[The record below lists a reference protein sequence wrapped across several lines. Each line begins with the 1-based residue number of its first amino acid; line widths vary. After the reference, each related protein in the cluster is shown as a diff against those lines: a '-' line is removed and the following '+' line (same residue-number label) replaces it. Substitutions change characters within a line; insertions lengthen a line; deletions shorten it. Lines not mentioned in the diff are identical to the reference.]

1 MAKISELTEL
11 TTPSSGDFLVIVD
24 SENNA
29 TKKIQ
34 ASKVIN
40 VGYTDVISRFDYGR
54 TNLDDIVASD
64 FEFLELQPV
73 TASSTVQYNSG
84 SYDLIVGG
92 GTSSTTQ
99 TVNAEFIGLRYN
111 GSAILTGENLNIT
124 ILGSVTTTAN
134 IGEFTATF
142 RTLDLT
148 ASSGDVGAVNIRA
161 VAEDAESSQ
170 NNGDRTVNV
179 TGIQINFSEKPFTAS
194 GDFTGSIKLNQTKT
208 LTLGTPFSYRVFT
221 DGYDGD

>member
-24 SENNA
+24 SENSA
-29 TKKIQ
+29 TKRIQ

-40 VGYTDVISRFDYGR
+40 VGQTDVISRFDYGR
-54 TNLDDIVASD
+54 TNFDDLVASD

-84 SYDLIVGG
+84 SFDLIVGG
-92 GTSSTTQ
+92 GTPSTTQ
-99 TVNAEFIGLRYN
+99 TVNADFIGLRYN

-124 ILGSVTTTAN
+124 VLGNTVTTLTGS
-134 IGEFTATF
+134 IITPTF
-142 RTLDLT
+142 RTLDFT
-148 ASSGDVGAVNIRA
+148 ATSGDVSAVNIYARA
-161 VAEDAESSQ
+161 DDSESSN
-170 NNGDRTVNV
+170 NNGDKTINV
-179 TGIQINFSEKPFTAS
+179 TGIQINFSEKAFTAS
-194 GDFTGSIKLNQTKT
+194 GNFTGSIKLNQTKT
-208 LTLGTPFSYRVFT
+208 ITLETPFSYRVFA

>member
-1 MAKISELTEL
+1 MAKISSLTEL

-40 VGYTDVISRFDYGR
+40 VGHTDAISRFDYGR
-54 TNLDDIVASD
+54 TNFDNLVASD

-84 SYDLIVGG
+84 SYNLIVGG

-99 TVNAEFIGLRYN
+99 TVNAGFIGLRYN

-124 ILGSVTTTAN
+124 VSGNSVTTLN
-134 IGEFTATF
+134 SATITPTF
-142 RTLDLT
+142 QTLDIG
-148 ASSGDVGAVNIRA
+148 ASSGDVSAVNIYARA
-161 VAEDAESSQ
+161 ASSGGA
-170 NNGDRTVNV
+170 NNGDKTINV
-179 TGIQINFSEKPFTAS
+179 TGIQINFSEKAFTAS

-208 LTLGTPFSYRVFT
+208 ITLETPFSYRVYA
-221 DGYDGD
+221 DGYDDD

>member
-1 MAKISELTEL
+1 MAKISSLTEL

-40 VGYTDVISRFDYGR
+40 VGHTDAISRFDYGR

-84 SYDLIVGG
+84 SYNLIVGG

-99 TVNAEFIGLRYN
+99 TVNAVFIGLRYN

-124 ILGSVTTTAN
+124 VLGNVVTNQNNAPITP
-134 IGEFTATF
+134 TF
-142 RTLDLT
+142 QTLDFT
-148 ASSGDVGAVNIRA
+148 ASSGDVGAVNIYA
-161 VAEDAESSQ
+161 QGGESESSQ
-170 NNGDRTVNV
+170 NDGDKTINV
-179 TGIQINFSEKPFTAS
+179 TGIQINFSEKPFNAS

-208 LTLGTPFSYRVFT
+208 LTLGTPFSYRVLA
-221 DGYDGD
+221 DGYDSD

>member
-40 VGYTDVISRFDYGR
+40 VGHTDVISRFDYGR

-64 FEFLELQPV
+64 FEFVELQPV

-84 SYDLIVGG
+84 VYNLRIGG
-92 GTSSTTQ
+92 GTEETTQ
-99 TVNAEFIGLRYN
+99 SVNAGFIGLRYN

-124 ILGSVTTTAN
+124 VLGNSA
-134 IGEFTATF
+134 ATLTNMPITPSF
-142 RTLDLT
+142 LTLDMG
-148 ASSGDVGAVNIRA
+148 ASSGDVSAVNIYA
-161 VAEDAESSQ
+161 AAQSAGGS
-170 NNGDRTVNV
+170 NNGDETINV
-179 TGIQINFSEKPFTAS
+179 TGFQINFSEKAFTAS
-194 GDFTGSIKLNQTKT
+194 GNFTGSVKLNLTKT
-208 LTLGTPFSYRVFT
+208 ITLGTPFSYRVFA
-221 DGYDGD
+221 DGYDDD

>member
-40 VGYTDVISRFDYGR
+40 VGHTDVISRFDYGR
-54 TNLDDIVASD
+54 TNFDDIVASD

-73 TASSTVQYNSG
+73 TPSSTVHVQYNSG
-84 SYDLIVGG
+84 SYDLLVGG
-92 GTSSTTQ
+92 GTSSTEQ
-99 TVNAEFIGLRYN
+99 TVNADFIGLRYN
-111 GSAILTGENLNIT
+111 GSAILTSENLNIP
-124 ILGSVTTTAN
+124 ILGSVTPTYAS
-134 IGEFTATF
+134 GEFTATF
-142 RTLDLT
+142 RALDID
-148 ASSGDVGAVNIRA
+148 ASSGDVGAVKIRT
-161 VAEDAESSQ
+161 VADEGSST
-170 NNGDRTVNV
+170 NGDRTINV

-208 LTLGTPFSYRVFT
+208 LTLTTPFSYRVLT